1 MELLLREG
9 DYVADGRGGV
19 VRLEGEEALLQR
31 VLFRLTARRGGLSVL
46 PELGSRLYLL
56 GREPPEGRLSAARQY
71 VAEALG
77 EEDVTVESVE
87 LEQGAAGM
95 LSLRVCLSQG
105 DTAVTAEVTIS
116 M

>member
-31 VLFRLTARRGGLSVL
+31 VLFRLTARRGGLPVL

-116 M
+116 I

>member
-31 VLFRLTARRGGLSVL
+31 VLFRLTARRGGLPVL

-71 VAEALG
+71 VAEALE
-77 EEDVTVESVE
+77 EEDITVESVE